1 MRKVRQQ
8 LEIEC
13 RVCGATFTAARRTR
27 MYCSKRCKR
36 IGIGET
42 TGEGRSLESILEMQ
56 KLGSAAAQKALA
68 GTGEGKAYPK
78 LNGRHAH
85 RVVAEQKLGRPL
97 RPEEVVHH
105 VDEDVTNYDPSN
117 VMVFP
122 SQAAHAAHH
131 AKLKKKEVTQ

>member
-27 MYCSKRCKR
+27 MY
-36 IGIGET
+36 
-42 TGEGRSLESILEMQ
+42 
-56 KLGSAAAQKALA
+56 
-68 GTGEGKAYPK
+68 
-78 LNGRHAH
+78 
-85 RVVAEQKLGRPL
+85 
-97 RPEEVVHH
+97 
-105 VDEDVTNYDPSN
+105 EDVTNYDPSN
-117 VMVFP
+117 LMVFP